1 MLINEYFQEIRH
13 LIEACPIVQ
22 SYNLITDSRSLYVG
36 FIRGDLN
43 LVDGT
48 LLHIREFVNV
58 KTGIERGKYTY
69 QYMSASNDLVFRYD
83 NAPHHQELNLPN
95 YPHHK
100 HIGSEENIISSN
112 APSLA
117 DVLKEIEENR

>member
-1 MLINEYFQEIRH
+1 
-13 LIEACPIVQ
+13 
-22 SYNLITDSRSLYVG
+22 
-36 FIRGDLN
+36 
-43 LVDGT
+43 
-48 LLHIREFVNV
+48 
-58 KTGIERGKYTY
+58 
-69 QYMSASNDLVFRYD
+69 MSASNDLVFRYD